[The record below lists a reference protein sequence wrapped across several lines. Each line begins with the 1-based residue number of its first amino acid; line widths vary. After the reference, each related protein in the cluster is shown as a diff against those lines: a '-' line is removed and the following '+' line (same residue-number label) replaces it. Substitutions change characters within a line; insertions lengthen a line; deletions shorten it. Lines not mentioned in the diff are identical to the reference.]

1 MSILLYKNFVKEGNM
16 SIQSVKSSMDYTQ
29 DLQSAMAS
37 NPLSKETTSAEDREK
52 NIQEAASKIDAKSV
66 MTSYIVQFQMSV
78 STSSENNFGAQSSVG
93 LMGSSA
99 LEDSTKLNNILSGLD
114 LASIGYDGKALQD
127 LTTQEAKDLISE
139 DGFFGVAQTSSRIAD
154 FVLAGAGDDVE
165 KLQAGREGIIRGY
178 EQAQKAW
185 GGELPDIS
193 EETLQKA
200 LEKIDK
206 KLSELGVNVLEQE
219 A

>member
-1 MSILLYKNFVKEGNM
+1 M
-16 SIQSVKSSMDYTQ
+16 
-29 DLQSAMAS
+29 
-37 NPLSKETTSAEDREK
+37 
-52 NIQEAASKIDAKSV
+52 
-66 MTSYIVQFQMSV
+66 
-78 STSSENNFGAQSSVG
+78 
-93 LMGSSA
+93 
-99 LEDSTKLNNILSGLD
+99 
-114 LASIGYDGKALQD
+114 
-127 LTTQEAKDLISE
+127 
-139 DGFFGVAQTSSRIAD
+139 AQTSSRIAD

>member
-1 MSILLYKNFVKEGNM
+1 MA
-16 SIQSVKSSMDYTQ
+16 IQSIKSSTDYAK
-29 DLQSAMAS
+29 DLQSAMSS
-37 NPLSKETTSAEDREK
+37 NPLSKETASAEDREK

-66 MTSYIVQFQMSV
+66 MTGYIVQFQMSV
-78 STSSENNFGAQSSVG
+78 SVSAENNFGAQSG
-93 LMGSSA
+93 AGFMGASA
-99 LEDSTKLNNILSGLD
+99 SEDPAKLNSILSGLD
-114 LASIGYDGKALQD
+114 LASIGYNGKALQD
-127 LTTQEAKDLISE
+127 LTTEEAKDLISE
-139 DGFFGVAQTSSRIAD
+139 DGFFGVSQTSARIAD

-206 KLSELGVNVLEQE
+206 KLSELGANVLEQE

>member
-1 MSILLYKNFVKEGNM
+1 M
-16 SIQSVKSSMDYTQ
+16 
-29 DLQSAMAS
+29 
-37 NPLSKETTSAEDREK
+37 
-52 NIQEAASKIDAKSV
+52 

-99 LEDSTKLNNILSGLD
+99 LEDSAKLNNILSGLD

>member
-1 MSILLYKNFVKEGNM
+1 M
-16 SIQSVKSSMDYTQ
+16 
-29 DLQSAMAS
+29 
-37 NPLSKETTSAEDREK
+37 
-52 NIQEAASKIDAKSV
+52 
-66 MTSYIVQFQMSV
+66 
-78 STSSENNFGAQSSVG
+78 
-93 LMGSSA
+93 
-99 LEDSTKLNNILSGLD
+99 
-114 LASIGYDGKALQD
+114 ASIGYDGKALQD
-127 LTTQEAKDLISE
+127 LTIQEAKDLMSE
-139 DGFFGVAQTSSRIAD
+139 DGFFGVAQSSSRIAD